1 MANVKFNLFIYGYA
15 GSLLLWRLFSS
26 CSEQGSTLC
35 CIVQTS
41 HCGGFSYCS
50 CQSLGIGS
58 IVVAYKLSCSV
69 ACGIFPHQGSNAP
82 AWAGRFF
89 TTKPPGKSMANV
101 NMWQFLEVHI
111 NQNYTERCVVKRNW
125 VLNLWKKFPKVALAT
140 DLESN
145 SQPFWHQGP
154 ILWKTIFPHTGGWEG
169 GLGMTQEHYIYC
181 ALYFYYFYISS
192 ISDHQ
197 ALDTWSWGPLP

>member
-1 MANVKFNLFIYGYA
+1 MDAMTLFLANFELVANVKFNLFIYGYA

-58 IVVAYKLSCSV
+58 IVVAHQLSCSV

-82 AWAGRFF
+82 AWAGRFL
-89 TTKPPGKSMANV
+89 TPKPPGKPMANV
-101 NMWQFLEVHI
+101 NMWQFLKVHI
-111 NQNYTERCVVKRNW
+111 NQNYTERCVVKRNC
-125 VLNLWKKFPKVALAT
+125 VGPMKKISK
-140 DLESN
+140 SC
-145 SQPFWHQGP
+145 
-154 ILWKTIFPHTGGWEG
+154 TG
-169 GLGMTQEHYIYC
+169 YR
-181 ALYFYYFYISS
+181 SRK
-192 ISDHQ
+192 
-197 ALDTWSWGPLP
+197 P